1 MMIAA
6 AVIALLALPLVVLRG
21 RTLARYYACDAMSW
35 LAAWLLWL
43 RLTDVNPRLAFTALC
58 VAKLAVLFLFIARG
72 RDVCWSAWRAA
83 LIAAVIYGVALPQMI
98 RVPIDGDEPYYLLLS
113 ESLLHDADVD
123 LANQYAT
130 LERTASGRKD
140 LVPHGADPKGN
151 EGEQYSRLEPF
162 LPLLMLP
169 GLALFG
175 LPGAVAT
182 IALFGVLLV
191 RSTIRWMEDEGVED
205 AAIRAVFPFF
215 AFAPPVIFYALRI
228 WPEVPAAFF
237 FVEALRG
244 VRGSRMKRW
253 LPALLGLVLLKLRF
267 VLLAVVLAGA
277 AFRNRVRGR
286 LLLPLVLLVP
296 LAVMWLVVGSPTSV
310 HSLGHLLKST
320 PAGFVNGFFGTL
332 ADGMSGIAFQA
343 PFYLIGLFALT
354 QWRTTPRGFRLG
366 ILAALPYL
374 ILLFPRAEWW
384 GGWSPPLRYVVF
396 LMPVL
401 ALGAAAVWEKV
412 SSGAKGVIAIWTAGL
427 VVHGLVWPWRH
438 FHLFNGEAP
447 VGEWLSAQYG
457 ADFSR
462 LIPSF
467 IRVNTA
473 AWLAVPV
480 VLFIIMF
487 GLRRTRFDFTIP
499 LVSLAMAA
507 AFVFGQKPAPLVH
520 FEDAHVRKRGGDMY
534 PERYALIRWF
544 WPGGWILHE
553 GNTLSFLAQKGT
565 HVMHARTGVGAV
577 VELDGRR
584 YRIGPSDDAQQFT
597 VQIRQDG
604 RVTLRCV
611 AGSIFVDRMVH
622 E

>member
-21 RTLARYYACDAMSW
+21 STLVRYYACDGASW
-35 LAAWLLWL
+35 LAAWLLSL
-43 RLTDVNPRLAFTALC
+43 HLTMNPRLAFTALC
-58 VAKLAVLFLFIARG
+58 VAKLSLLFLFIARG
-72 RDVCWSAWRAA
+72 KNVCWSAWRAA

-98 RVPIDGDEPYYLLLS
+98 RVPIDGDEPFYLLLA
-113 ESLLHDADVD
+113 ESMLRDADLD

-130 LERTASGRKD
+130 LERTASGRTD
-140 LVPHGADPKGN
+140 LVPFVADPKGE
-151 EGEQYSRLEPF
+151 EGQQYSRLEPF

-169 GLALFG
+169 GRALFG

-191 RSTIRWMEDEGVED
+191 RSTVRWMEDEGVED

-215 AFAPPVIFYALRI
+215 AFAPPVLFYALRI

-244 VRGSRMKRW
+244 VRGARLKRW

-267 VLLAVVLAGA
+267 VLLAIVLAGA

-286 LLLPLVLLVP
+286 LLLPIVILVP
-296 LAVMWLVVGSPTSV
+296 LAVMWIAVGSPTSV
-310 HSLGHLLKST
+310 HSAGHVAQAT
-320 PAGFVNGFFGTL
+320 PRGFAYGFFGTL
-332 ADGMSGIAFQA
+332 VDGMSGIAFQA

-354 QWRTTPRGFRLG
+354 QWRSTPRGFRLG
-366 ILAALPYL
+366 MLAALPYL

-412 SSGAKGVIAIWTAGL
+412 SAGAKSVIAIWTAGL
-427 VVHGLVWPWRH
+427 VVHGLVWPWRQ
-438 FHLFNGEAP
+438 FHLFNGESTL
-447 VGEWLSAQYG
+447 GESLSALYG
-457 ADFSR
+457 SDFSR
-462 LIPSF
+462 LVPSF
-467 IRVNTA
+467 IRPNIA
-473 AWLAVPV
+473 AWVAVPV
-480 VLFIIMF
+480 VLLIIVF
-487 GLRRTRFDFTIP
+487 GLRRTRFD
-499 LVSLAMAA
+499 LVVPAISLAMAA
-507 AFVFGQKPAPLVH
+507 AFVAGRQPAPLVH
-520 FEDAHVRKRGGDMY
+520 FEDAHVQKEGGEMY
-534 PERYALIRWF
+534 PEQWAPIRWF

-553 GNTLSFLAQKGT
+553 GNSLSFLAQEGT
-565 HVMHARTGVGAV
+565 HVVHARTGIDAV

-584 YRIGPSDDAQQFT
+584 YQVAASEDAQTFP
-597 VQIRQDG
+597 VRIRENG
-604 RVTLRCV
+604 RVTLRCIS
-611 AGSIFVDRMVH
+611 GSLFVDRMVR